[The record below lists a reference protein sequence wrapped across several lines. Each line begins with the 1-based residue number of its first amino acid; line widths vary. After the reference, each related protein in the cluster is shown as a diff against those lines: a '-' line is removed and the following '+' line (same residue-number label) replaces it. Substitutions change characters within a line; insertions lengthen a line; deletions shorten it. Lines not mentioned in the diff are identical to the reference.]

1 MDFAQEGNEDIFL
14 EDLSGYDDDL
24 DEEVEEDDEPDNP
37 DEEDFER

>member
-14 EDLSGYDDDL
+14 EDLSGYD
-24 DEEVEEDDEPDNP
+24 EDDEPDNP